1 MRVDDSFNYHAVH
14 ARLCTIIVYHQLS
27 TYHQLSG
34 SLDMFKFH
42 IIVDDSFCHLNKQMM
57 VNNSFPV
64 RSIAKKGL
72 KLKWQMVK

>member
-1 MRVDDSFNYHAVH
+1 MIVSTITRFMHVYALSSFIINY
-14 ARLCTIIVYHQLS
+14 QLS

>member
-27 TYHQLSG
+27 TINLS
-34 SLDMFKFH
+34 STIMFKFH
-42 IIVDDSFCHLNKQMM
+42 IIVDDSFCHLNEQMI
-57 VNNSFPV
+57 VNDSFPV